1 MKKAILPI
9 LAAVTLSACTVSTNT
24 KYAIGIGTP
33 KHYDTVSFSPGESC
47 QSVLLDKGYQKIV
60 DSSKG
65 TTSMFSTSFRK
76 DNKIVDCLHNNEGL
90 LWHAEDWLEE
100 KRYFDQQMIEN
111 QQKRQAQTDAD
122 MQKL

>member
-1 MKKAILPI
+1 MKKALLPI

-33 KHYDTVSFSPGESC
+33 KPYDTVSFSGESC
-47 QSVLLDKGYQKIV
+47 QSVLLDKGYQMIGA
-60 DSSKG
+60 DSI
-65 TTSMFSTSFRK
+65 STSFRK
-76 DNKIVDCLHNNEGL
+76 DNKIVDCMYNNEGL

-111 QQKRQAQTDAD
+111 QQKRQAQADVD